1 MSANPSSP
9 TAGSS
14 AASSSAA
21 SPSTAGS
28 SAAGSPSDA
37 LTAFASAA
45 LADAKLA
52 ARGDPDWRVSEAFAL
67 GWQMSEIYRPDA
79 PEQAPTPQAG
89 DLPDL
94 SQLSPA
100 DWDEIGL
107 FQLQAG
113 ISKLR
118 EAITVAGLAVPDA
131 QQFAAQLRP
140 LTGDDRAASL
150 KQFHIDLLATLT
162 AADFR
167 LGKAYGLGLALSD
180 ATRFP
185 ANYRVELQSSR
196 VSVLAAWIRALA
208 SAFPPHA
215 SHSVAS
221 SIERWSAWAANPPQS
236 GEASEAQ
243 MLPCLQAQG
252 RLWRSLLSGEKRPVD
267 MLQEIDY
274 LTAGE
279 TSLRN
284 AGSLARRFLRHYVW
298 ACLGALLLLIAGI
311 VVMVVSDSAAGIVS
325 GAAAILA
332 GLGFGWKTIGTSLG
346 AAAARVESPL
356 WGAALDEVIYT
367 RITPSQLTPPSDHK

>member
-1 MSANPSSP
+1 MSGDTGSP
-9 TAGSS
+9 
-14 AASSSAA
+14 
-21 SPSTAGS
+21 
-28 SAAGSPSDA
+28 AAGTPSDA
-37 LTAFASAA
+37 LTAFATTA

-52 ARGDPDWRVSEAFAL
+52 ARGAPDWRVSEAFAL
-67 GWQMSEIYRPDA
+67 GSQMSEIYRPDA
-79 PEQAPTPQAG
+79 PAQAPPVQAG

-94 SQLSPA
+94 SQLSST

-113 ISKLR
+113 ISKLS
-118 EAITVAGLAVPDA
+118 EAIIVAGLSVPDA
-131 QQFAAQLRP
+131 HQFSEQLRP
-140 LTGDDRAASL
+140 LTGEDRSGAL
-150 KQFHIDLLATLT
+150 KRFHIDLLATLT

-167 LGKAYGLGLALSD
+167 LGKAYGLGLALAD

-185 ANYRVELQSSR
+185 ANYHVELQSSR
-196 VSVLAAWIRALA
+196 VSVLAAWIRDLA

-215 SHSVAS
+215 SRSVAR

-243 MLPCLQAQG
+243 ILPRLQPQG

-267 MLQEIDY
+267 TLVQSDY

-279 TSLRN
+279 ESLKN
-284 AGSLARRFLRHYVW
+284 AGALARRFLRHYAW
-298 ACLGALLLLIAGI
+298 ACLGALALLIAGI
-311 VVMVVSDSAAGIVS
+311 VLMLVAGNPAGIVS

-346 AAAARVESPL
+346 AAAARVEAPL
-356 WGAALDEVIYT
+356 WGAALDDVIYE
-367 RITPSQLTPPSDHK
+367 RITPSQLTDPNGHK

>member
-1 MSANPSSP
+1 MSSD
-9 TAGSS
+9 AGS
-14 AASSSAA
+14 
-21 SPSTAGS
+21 PS
-28 SAAGSPSDA
+28 AGSPSDA
-37 LTAFASAA
+37 LTAFANTA

-79 PEQAPTPQAG
+79 PTDAPPVQAG

-94 SQLSPA
+94 SQLGST
-100 DWDEIGL
+100 DWEEIGL
-107 FQLQAG
+107 YQLQAG
-113 ISKLR
+113 VSKLS
-118 EAITVAGLAVPDA
+118 EAIIVAGLTVPDA
-131 QQFAAQLRP
+131 EQFSAQLRR
-140 LTGDDRAASL
+140 LSGEDRLGAL
-150 KQFHIDLLATLT
+150 KRFHIDLLATLT

-167 LGKAYGLGLALSD
+167 LGKAYGLGLALAD

-185 ANYRVELQSSR
+185 ANYHVELQSSR

-221 SIERWSAWAANPPQS
+221 SIERWSAWAASPPQS

-243 MLPCLQAQG
+243 ILRRLQPQG

-267 MLQEIDY
+267 MLQQIDY
-274 LTAGE
+274 LAAGE
-279 TSLRN
+279 QSLKN
-284 AGSLARRFLRHYVW
+284 AGSLARRFLRHYLW
-298 ACLGALLLLIAGI
+298 ACLGALALLIAGI
-311 VVMVVSDSAAGIVS
+311 VVMFAAGNPAGIVS

-346 AAAARVESPL
+346 AAASRVEPPL
-356 WGAALDEVIYT
+356 WGAALDEVIYR
-367 RITPSQLTPPSDHK
+367 RITPSQLIEPSSHK